1 MRPLIFH
8 QNDSE
13 ICVKIFKAVL
23 MFKHLRNNTFSLN
36 DTLCLKLKVP
46 LNCLALFSTLLFYQ
60 DLKQLFRRGQ
70 RVVDGIVWTFWIRSN
85 LAVFC
90 LFTKQIVVKLW
101 HSGVGEL
108 EIAPIISKNA
118 SVASWFVFRLVR
130 QGKVTTFPALYSETN
145 ISIDVYWKKHLASI
159 NQHVLMILRP
169 KKGWIFQ
176 GAT

>member
-1 MRPLIFH
+1 MRRLIFH
-8 QNDSE
+8 QYDSE

-23 MFKHLRNNTFSLN
+23 IFKHLRNNTFSLN

-46 LNCLALFSTLLFYQ
+46 LNSLALFSTLLFYQ

-70 RVVDGIVWTFWIRSN
+70 RVVYGIVWTFWIRSN

-90 LFTKQIVVKLW
+90 LFTKQIVVKIW

-118 SVASWFVFRLVR
+118 SVASVR
-130 QGKVTTFPALYSETN
+130 QVPLSSSREGHYLLRAFFRNEHFYRRLL
-145 ISIDVYWKKHLASI
+145 KKHLASI